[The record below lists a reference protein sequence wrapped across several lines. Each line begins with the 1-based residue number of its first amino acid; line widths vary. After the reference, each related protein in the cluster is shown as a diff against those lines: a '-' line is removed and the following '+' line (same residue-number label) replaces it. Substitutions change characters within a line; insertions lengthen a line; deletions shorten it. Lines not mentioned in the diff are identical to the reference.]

1 MQLYMQRNGCP
12 KTDSG
17 YTSAMKL
24 ALSLLLMTLLLVA
37 CSEPDKPG
45 VELYVA
51 IKRGDIDQLERHI
64 YWKTD
69 LNSIN
74 AEGNSPLHESAI
86 AGRMVMARL
95 LLRNGARV
103 NEKNRAGKT
112 ALQLALENGRTQLAD
127 VLISQF
133 AAEFDA
139 TELLFSILLAN
150 VTDRDVIGFLANKG
164 ADTNA
169 LNTAGETPLT
179 LAIKQA
185 NRLQAKHLIANKA
198 DVNQANRAGELPLAL
213 ALKNNTP
220 EIARLLESHGALP
233 SAN

>member
-1 MQLYMQRNGCP
+1 
-12 KTDSG
+12 
-17 YTSAMKL
+17 MKP
-24 ALSLLLMTLLLVA
+24 ALPLLLVAVLLSA

-64 YWKTD
+64 YWKSD

-74 AEGNSPLHESAI
+74 ADGNSPLHESAI
-86 AGRMVMARL
+86 AGRMVMAKL

-127 VLISQF
+127 ILINQF
-133 AAEFDA
+133 AAEYDA
-139 TELLFSILLAN
+139 TGLLFSILEAG
-150 VTDRDVIGFLANKG
+150 VSHRDVIGFLAGKG

-169 LNTAGETPLT
+169 QDNAGETPLT
-179 LAIKQA
+179 LAVKQG

-198 DVNQANRAGELPLAL
+198 DVNLANRGGELPLAL
-213 ALKNNTP
+213 ALQNNIP

-233 SAN
+233 AAN